1 MAKHSNVLLLGMVF
15 SSEAIPK
22 RGQEYRDRVRCEAL
36 ERLNYKVKTL
46 DNKHSDTTLSNH
58 CTANFSD
65 TRRMVK
71 AITSKWGS
79 ETFDHVILDYF
90 MSPVKYAHSI
100 GPMHCLYMPRTC
112 IAVTRSPQSY
122 YSFTIMTT

>member
-1 MAKHSNVLLLGMVF
+1 MAKHGNVLLLGMVF

-36 ERLNYKVKTL
+36 EGLNYKVKTL
-46 DNKHSDTTLSNH
+46 DNKHSDITLSNH

-71 AITSKWGS
+71 AISNKWGS

-90 MSPVKYAHSI
+90 MSPVKKTAVLCSTSLIIAIVYAILTMLLS
-100 GPMHCLYMPRTC
+100 
-112 IAVTRSPQSY
+112 
-122 YSFTIMTT
+122 TT

>member
-1 MAKHSNVLLLGMVF
+1 MAKHSNILLLGMVF

-46 DNKHSDTTLSNH
+46 DNKHSDITLLNH

-65 TRRMVK
+65 TRRMIK

-100 GPMHCLYMPRTC
+100 GPMHCPYMPQYTR
-112 IAVTRSPQSY
+112 IAKQSHDFTF
-122 YSFTIMTT
+122 SFTIMTK